1 MIAETYLY
9 NEGNW
14 NKILNS
20 SLDSENSLVVIFGC
34 SRMTKAIQGFDEI
47 VSTFSNS
54 VIIGCSTSGEIYED
68 ELYENSLSVVVMRFE
83 KTKLKLSV
91 VEIDDT
97 KQSFHIGSK
106 LAYSL
111 FDDELKA
118 IFVLSDGLNINGS
131 KLTNGL
137 SSVLEDRVSVT
148 GGLAG
153 DDANFEKTWV
163 IVDGKPTSNYVTA
176 VGFYGDN
183 INLGHGSKGGWD
195 KFGID
200 RKVTF
205 SDNNILYELDNQP
218 ALEIYK
224 KYLGDKAD
232 ELPSSALL
240 FPLII
245 KEKNKIESTVR
256 TVLAVDEEKQS
267 ITFAGD
273 IPNGCMVTFMKANFD
288 NLIDGA
294 AIAVEKISLENYNN
308 ENAVNIAIS
317 CVGRKLVLGQRTE
330 DEIEVVKDSL
340 GKNVSQIGYYSY
352 GEISPLSSGIC
363 DLHNQTMTLTL
374 IWES

>member
-240 FPLII
+240 FPLIE
-245 KEKNKIESTVR
+245 KEKNKVEPTVR
-256 TVLAVDEEKQS
+256 TVLAVNEEKQS

-273 IPNGCMVTFMKANFD
+273 IPNGCIVTFMKANFD

-294 AIAVEKISLENYNN
+294 AIAVERISMKNYND
-308 ENAVNIAIS
+308 ENAINIAIS

-330 DEIEVVKDSL
+330 DEIEVVKDSF
-340 GKNVSQIGYYSY
+340 GANVSQIGYYSY